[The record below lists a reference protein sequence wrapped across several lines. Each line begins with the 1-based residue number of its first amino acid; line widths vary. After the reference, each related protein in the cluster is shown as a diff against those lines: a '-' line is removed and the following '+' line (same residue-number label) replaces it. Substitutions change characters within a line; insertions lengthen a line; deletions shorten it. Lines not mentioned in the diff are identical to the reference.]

1 MMQGKLDRRF
11 VLDKHSP
18 LPLYYQVKHAI
29 LDAIQD
35 GTLPPGE
42 MLPPEMSLC
51 EAYDISRA
59 TVRQALSE
67 LVQEGY
73 LDRQRGKG
81 TFVMAPK
88 IDARFLN
95 KLESFSQEM
104 RQKGL
109 TPSTRVLAKRVIE
122 GQHRVN
128 ERLGLDDAEKLMYL
142 ERVRCTDGEPIV
154 YLETYIPYKL
164 FAPLL
169 EADFVAESMYGLME
183 RVCGMRVARVTRRIE
198 AVNATAAEAAL
209 LDIEKGAALCL
220 VKTVGYTEQDVAIEY
235 SVARYRGD
243 RNQFSVEL
251 YR

>member
-1 MMQGKLDRRF
+1 MCRIALDR
-11 VLDKHSP
+11 HSP
-18 LPLYYQVKHAI
+18 VPLYYQMKHGI
-29 LDAIQD
+29 LDAIQG
-35 GTLPPGE
+35 GTLGPGE
-42 MLPPEMSLC
+42 MLPPEMAFC
-51 EAYDISRA
+51 ESFDISRA
-59 TVRQALSE
+59 TIRQALSE

-95 KLESFSQEM
+95 KLESFSHEM

-109 TPSTRVLAKRVIE
+109 TPSTRVLRLEVAGGVR
-122 GQHRVN
+122 RVN
-128 ERLGLDDAEKLMYL
+128 ERLGLDAREQLIYL

-154 YLETYIPYKL
+154 YLETYIPHRL

-169 EADFVAESMYGLME
+169 AYDFESSSMYGLME
-183 RVCGMRVARVTRRIE
+183 RVCGMRVARVVRKIE
-198 AVNATAAEAAL
+198 AVNATATEAPL
-209 LDIEKGAALCL
+209 LNVEKGAALCL
-220 VKTVGYTEQDVAIEY
+220 VKTVGYTENDTPIEY
-235 SVARYRGD
+235 SIARYRGD